1 MDEFLLILCLTVL
14 VVLFVCACVAFLEL
28 SLGWG
33 GLL

>member
-1 MDEFLLILCLTVL
+1 MDDFLSVLCLAVL
-14 VVLFVCACVAFLEL
+14 VVIFICACVAFLEL

>member
-1 MDEFLLILCLTVL
+1 MDDFLSVLCLIVL
-14 VVLFVCACVAFLEL
+14 IVLFICACVAMIEL